1 MNFEISSFISPALTA
16 VALPCAPSTRSI
28 SCHLTCGLESPPNI
42 PRRAFLSVSALALAS
57 TILQS
62 ADAASRCLSAS
73 TVSSVLE
80 DAQYPP
86 AWPYSESDFER
97 FDRTSDSLFYSFPRL
112 TRHIDDDAASALRRY
127 CARNIAPDAR
137 DVLDLCASIES
148 YLPNRD
154 VWRNRRRVAGLGMNT
169 HELESNMS
177 LTDFSVHDLNK
188 DPKLPYESSSFDSV
202 LCALSID
209 YLIHPLEVCAEV
221 ARVLRPNGKF
231 IVAFSDR
238 VFSTKAVA
246 LWMAGGNED
255 HVYTV
260 GSYLH
265 FTRAFDN
272 IMATDLSPRR
282 LGACTGDPLYVVSAV
297 RKP

>member
-1 MNFEISSFISPALTA
+1 MAFATFSFVSPTHTHIVLQRAPTSRISS
-16 VALPCAPSTRSI
+16 
-28 SCHLTCGLESPPNI
+28 CHPICGLKSPSV

-62 ADAASRCLSAS
+62 SNAASRCLSAS
-73 TVSSVLE
+73 VVSDVLK

-86 AWPYSESDFER
+86 DWPYSKADFQR
-97 FDRTSDSLFYSFPRL
+97 FDGTSDSLFYSFPRF
-112 TRHIDDDAASALRRY
+112 TRHIDEGAVTALRRY
-127 CARNIAPDAR
+127 CARNIAPGAH

-148 YLPNRD
+148 YLPD
-154 VWRNRRRVAGLGMNT
+154 SDAWPNRRRVAGLGMNAR
-169 HELESNMS
+169 ELESNLS
-177 LTDFSVHDLNK
+177 LTDFTVHDLNK
-188 DPKLPYESSSFDSV
+188 DPKLPYESSSFDSI

-209 YLIHPLEVCAEV
+209 YLVHPLEVCVEV
-221 ARVLRPNGKF
+221 ARVLRPNGNF

-238 VFSTKAVA
+238 VFSTKAVE

-255 HVYTV
+255 HIYTV

-265 FTRAFDN
+265 YTRAFDN

-282 LGACTGDPLYVVSAV
+282 LGTCIGDPLYVVSAI